1 MSGNNLNNIIV
12 IGWNSCSYEVINFI
26 NKVNNNAKI
35 TLIDNTMDEYPLSF
49 VKLIK
54 GNPIERNNLIDANIH
69 SADFIVITANQ
80 QKNERD
86 ADEQTLINLLT
97 IRTMN
102 ETAYCIVQT
111 MLRKNIQHV
120 KNAGADEVIYTND
133 LIGRR
138 LTFSVLT
145 KKLR

>member
-12 IGWNSCSYEVINFI
+12 IGWNSCSFEVINFI
-26 NKVNNNAKI
+26 NTVNNNAKI
-35 TLIDNTMDEYPLSF
+35 TLIDNVIEEYPLAF

-54 GNPIERNNLIDANIH
+54 GNPIDRKNLIDTNIH
-69 SADFIVITANQ
+69 SVDCIVITANQ
-80 QKNERD
+80 QKTERE

-102 ETAYCIVQT
+102 EKAYCIVQT
-111 MLRKNIQHV
+111 LLRKSIQHA
-120 KNAGADEVIYTND
+120 KNAGADEVIFTND

-138 LTFSVLT
+138 FSILT
-145 KKLR
+145 KQK